1 VWVGLTGIIAS
12 ACWYCAFTLQNAAYV
27 MALGQVE
34 LVFTYVA
41 SRFLFQ
47 ERMVIQEALGVA
59 ATAIGILVIVLHG

>member
-1 VWVGLTGIIAS
+1 
-12 ACWYCAFTLQNAAYV
+12 

-59 ATAIGILVIVLHG
+59 ATAIGILVIVIHG